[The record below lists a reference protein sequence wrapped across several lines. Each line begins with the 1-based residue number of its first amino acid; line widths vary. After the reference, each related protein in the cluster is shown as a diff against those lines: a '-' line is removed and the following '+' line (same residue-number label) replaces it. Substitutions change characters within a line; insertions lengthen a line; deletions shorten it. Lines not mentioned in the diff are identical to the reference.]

1 MHYNTDM
8 ARVNNTLCLPNLDF
22 LNLISFDYVWNV
34 SEVRN
39 LEITFFRTVNIAVR
53 FAQQCKISEFRESTV
68 GSLEL
73 TM

>member
-22 LNLISFDYVWNV
+22 LNLISSDYVWNV

-39 LEITFFRTVNIAVR
+39 LEITFF
-53 FAQQCKISEFRESTV
+53 
-68 GSLEL
+68 
-73 TM
+73 